1 MSTLLALTIVLAIL
15 MTIVGAETGIRSF
28 FSVLINTLLLILVAV
43 LISWGISIPIITLI
57 FIPLKLATII
67 FLGTHD
73 YTVAKNSFIV
83 AFGVCL
89 LVGVLILIGQ
99 WLAQAAGLGP
109 EAGEVLVGLSQMP
122 GLSYPEIAVTVAIFS
137 TLGAI
142 AEAAVAMNSGLL
154 ELKKHNPA
162 ISRKQLEKSGAAIG
176 RDILGTS
183 MNTILFG
190 MFGSFLSLFLW
201 YFRLGYTFGEVMNE
215 KLFVNEALII
225 MYSLIGVLL
234 TVPLSTYLLSRK
246 MTETKVKK
254 WSKQVWLWRILRAE
268 NLAWRAIL
276 QKIKTVHWC
285 WWFQVAVLIIYRK
298 KKASQ
303 WH

>member
-1 MSTLLALTIVLAIL
+1 MSTLLALIIVLAVL
-15 MTIVGAETGIRSF
+15 MTLVGGETGIRSF
-28 FSVLINTLLLILVAV
+28 FSVLINTFLLILVAI

-73 YTVAKNSFIV
+73 YTVAKNSFYA
-83 AFGVCL
+83 AFVVCL
-89 LVGVLILIGQ
+89 LVSAVILLCQ

-122 GLSYPEIAVTVAIFS
+122 GLSYPMIAVTVAIFS

-142 AEAAVAMNSGLL
+142 AEAAVAMSSGLL
-154 ELKKHNPA
+154 ELKFHHPE
-162 ISRKQLEKSGAAIG
+162 ISEEALKKSGTNIG
-176 RDILGTS
+176 NDVLGTA

-201 YFRLGYTFGEVMNE
+201 YFRLGYSFGEVVNE

-225 MYSLIGVLL
+225 LYSLIGVLL
-234 TVPLSTYLLSRK
+234 TVPFSTFLLARK
-246 MTETKVKK
+246 M
-254 WSKQVWLWRILRAE
+254 SKEEVQDAD
-268 NLAWRAIL
+268 
-276 QKIKTVHWC
+276 
-285 WWFQVAVLIIYRK
+285 RK
-298 KKASQ
+298 
-303 WH
+303 HHTN